1 MIKNL
6 RKSSITYTP
15 FKAFKEWKF
24 DSVNSSSA
32 IPFVPKEGL
41 RIDGIFYPSESIY
54 YNPLT
59 EPVNSDGSYKRV
71 VYNTVDLAFYRN
83 DSDPLKCFG
92 VENFVHENSDING
105 RIAVV
110 QIPKDQWGEKIVPKS
125 VTITDYSNPD
135 EIFVMKDD
143 GNTNLYLQNKTF
155 ASYDLVYPKGFPYEA
170 IYTHDDPNVYY
181 NIVNGL
187 RSYMPRSSAIE
198 LWKNGLGPVFID
210 QSKIQRNFTYLTH
223 SYEPQN
229 ERFGTS
235 VATYNDFILVGSP
248 SDDDTFSNNKSGRA
262 FIYKIDPSTGR
273 HDVIRNLFFDGSQA
287 SIINDNSNRHLI
299 STELGDFILY
309 ENGNLCPSGSTF
321 VIKDGFGKSTAMTDN
336 FAAIGAPYVELCR
349 DDCVPS
355 GSGLVFCYQGDKGG
369 PNNWG
374 LINVLQGEHSTDE
387 FGYSVSLKGSTL
399 VVGAPGYNSG
409 SGAVYIFKL
418 KRYMSGQCDS
428 VPTSSL
434 GSGSIITLDD
444 GEFIVTSGSNQFLS
458 ALFYRGLWQPTTIK
472 CVDNENVFPESE
484 AVPEYIVGDYTWR
497 LQQKIIGSSGSR
509 FGGDVSISD
518 ELLVVGNNSLTVS
531 PKHAWVYSTTLSG
544 SICPVQV
551 WDLETTL
558 SSSGVVTNIL
568 PNGLDGN
575 NEADNFFGYSV
586 ATNGRYIA
594 IGAPRDTL
602 TDYYIGAVY
611 MYEYAKS
618 IQCQNVLDKEV
629 SFLERIYANS
639 ITLEANDF
647 GTSVSM
653 NHNRLVVGAPI
664 DFTRKIN
671 VSYGQSSHAIET
683 EDEFLVETEDEF
695 LLNGV
700 GVGGKK
706 FIVENFDV
714 AYGRYDQRSVD
725 GNSYIYQ
732 LSDID
737 LEKKINWT
745 KREFYPNKRY
755 GYDVSIGNTLI
766 CIGSPLYSQQSGSS
780 ASLFVDEMFT
790 DEPNNWENLASIEM
804 RGNVFSYK
812 IAELEDSSAVGNVF
826 YKNGTIILTHTGS
839 QFRNVFFTSGSES
852 GYTLE
857 YKGQQ
862 TINEQEIIV
871 SINPGEFNVST
882 NPTGLINDIPFDVN
896 RDGLFDVN
904 DLAVVLKYISGEPI
918 VDLSKLGDSIGT
930 EQNYKWWNN
939 GPILTESEDLLL
951 ASSIFDNISTL
962 GFLTQERYD
971 YITVN
976 LANTGLLNIDGNS
989 DEINPLPKGII
1000 DPKDAIILFRYF
1012 NNTLTPEIL
1021 RDLVDDSSTRL
1032 YMRDIFAY
1040 LDRMTGKSSGGL
1052 LTKTQATTLKNR
1064 SGAIVPPMYG
1074 TNNGSL
1080 IDPNFMNFTESSSL
1094 NRTGSYLSPYITTIG
1109 LYNGGT
1115 LVAVAK
1121 MGKPIKNLIDYPMNI
1136 AVRFD
1141 FG

>member
-32 IPFVPKEGL
+32 IPFSPREGI
-41 RIDGIFYPSESIY
+41 RVDGIFYPSQSIY
-54 YNPLT
+54 YNAEM
-59 EPVNSDGSYKRV
+59 EPTNSDGSYKRV
-71 VYNTVDLAFYRN
+71 IYNSIDLAFYRN

-105 RIAVV
+105 RIAVI
-110 QIPKDQWGEKIVPKS
+110 QLGKDYWGEKIVPNS

-135 EIFVMKDD
+135 EIFVIKDD

-155 ASYDLVYPKGFPYEA
+155 ASYDLVYPKPFPYDA
-170 IYTHDDPNVYY
+170 IYTNDDPNVYY
-181 NIVNGL
+181 NVVNGL
-187 RSYMPRSSAIE
+187 KSYMPRESAIE
-198 LWKNGLGPVFID
+198 LWKNGLGPVFLD
-210 QSKIQRNFTYLTH
+210 QSKVTRNFTYLTH

-248 SDDDTFSNNKSGRA
+248 SDNETFSNHKSGRA
-262 FIYKIDPSTGR
+262 FIYKINPENDR
-273 HDVIRNLFFDGSQA
+273 HDIIKHLYFDGSQA
-287 SIINDNSNRHLI
+287 SIINDEANHHLI

-309 ENGNLCPSGSTF
+309 ENGNLCATGSTF
-321 VIKDGFGKSTAMTDN
+321 VIKDGFGTSTAMTDN
-336 FAAIGAPYVELCR
+336 FAVVGAPFVEVCQT
-349 DDCVPS
+349 DCATT

-374 LINVLQGEHSTDE
+374 LINVLQGENTTDE
-387 FGYSVSLKGSTL
+387 FGYSTSIKGDTL
-399 VVGAPGYNSG
+399 VVGAPGYNNN
-409 SGAVYIFKL
+409 SGAIYIFKL
-418 KRYMSGQCDS
+418 KRYMSGECDS
-428 VPTSSL
+428 IPTSSL
-434 GSGSIITLDD
+434 SSGSLVTLDD
-444 GEFIVTSGSNQFLS
+444 SDFIVTTGSNLYLQS
-458 ALFYRGLWQPTTIK
+458 LFYKGLWQPTSIE
-472 CVDNENVFPESE
+472 CQDELILPETDL
-484 AVPEYIVGDYTWR
+484 VPGYVIGDYTWR
-497 LQQKIIGSSGSR
+497 LHQKIVGPSGSR
-509 FGGDVSISD
+509 FGGDVSVSSD
-518 ELLVVGNNSLTVS
+518 VLVIGNRSLEVS
-531 PKHAWVYSTTLSG
+531 PKLAWVYTSILSG
-544 SICPVQV
+544 STCPLPI
-551 WDLETTL
+551 WSLKTTL

-568 PNGLDGN
+568 PDGLDGN
-575 NEADNFFGYSV
+575 NESNNYFGFSV
-586 ATNGRYIA
+586 ATNGTHIA
-594 IGAPRDTL
+594 IGAPRDTF
-602 TDYYIGAVY
+602 TDYYIGTVY
-611 MYEYAKS
+611 LYEYAKS
-618 IQCQNVLDKEV
+618 LECSTVIDKDV
-629 SFLERIYANS
+629 SFIGRLYADTIKLE
-639 ITLEANDF
+639 TNDF

-653 NHNRLVVGAPI
+653 NHNRLVVGAPKDFQHNTSVSLI
-664 DFTRKIN
+664 DYTETGSFD
-671 VSYGQSSHAIET
+671 VSGSPVIVSGSRF
-683 EDEFLVETEDEF
+683 D
-695 LLNGV
+695 
-700 GVGGKK
+700 
-706 FIVENFDV
+706 VENFTQSF
-714 AYGRYDQRSVD
+714 GRYDSRAID
-725 GNSYIYQ
+725 GNFYIYN
-732 LSDID
+732 LVSDIE

-745 KREFYPNKRY
+745 KRVNYPNKRY
-755 GYDVSIGNTLI
+755 AYDVSIGNSLI
-766 CIGSPLYSQQSGSS
+766 CVGSPLYSSRTTSS
-780 ASLFVDEMFT
+780 ELYNDEMFN
-790 DEPNNWENLASIEM
+790 DIPSNWQNSASTEM
-804 RGNVFSYK
+804 RGNAFSYN
-812 IAELEDSSAVGNVF
+812 ISELEDGSAVGNVF
-826 YKNGTIILTHTGS
+826 YKNGTIVLTHTGS
-839 QFRNVFFTSGSES
+839 QFKNVFFTSGSES

-857 YKGQQ
+857 YKGQH

-882 NPTGLINDIPFDVN
+882 NPTSLINDIPFDVN

-904 DLAVVLKYISGEPI
+904 DLAVVLKYINGEPI

-976 LANTGLLNIDGNS
+976 LVNTGLLNIDGNS

-1000 DPKDAIILFRYF
+1000 DPKDAIILFHYF

-1021 RDLVDDSSTRL
+1021 RDLVDDSSTRP

-1052 LTKTQATTLKNR
+1052 LTKTQATILKNR
-1064 SGAIVPPMYG
+1064 SGSIVPPMYG

-1109 LYNGGT
+1109 LYSGGT